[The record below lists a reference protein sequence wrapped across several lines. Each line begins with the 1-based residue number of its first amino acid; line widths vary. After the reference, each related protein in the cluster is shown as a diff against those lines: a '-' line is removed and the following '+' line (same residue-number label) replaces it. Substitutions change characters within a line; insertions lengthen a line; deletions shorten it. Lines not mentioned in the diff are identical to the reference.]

1 MFVQNF
7 FQIEYI
13 FIYKI
18 ILKVVMK
25 TNNYEKTTLV
35 VDGNWLLMGRQF
47 MLNDQFSISNPQSMR
62 DTASNNLADL
72 MCQSI
77 SVCLRAMSG
86 IITNVVFVS
95 DGGSW
100 RKNIEKPNIISE
112 AVYKGTR
119 SFESTTD
126 WNAVW
131 KSMNILTKRLK
142 SYGMTVSN
150 TAGAEGD
157 DWCWWWSRKLNA
169 LGENVILWTIDE
181 DIKQLITVNPE
192 TGCWTGVYEKRP
204 GLVLPASLDP
214 GEDNNIDDI
223 DFFMNNYQSTKSEA
237 ADTLSKIFQTKYL
250 NPSAIINKKIF
261 VGDGGDNILP
271 TFTYCKGDKTYKAT
285 VKDMEGLI
293 DMNKDEYSED
303 GWIKSLPNIY
313 HNIIESKKS
322 RLSGAKMVSEND
334 FIEHAIYNRTM
345 VWLDDSQIPD
355 EVKSKMS
362 EVEYKHL
369 TPDQMH
375 DIRFNWKVL
384 AEKSSKDEIESLFND
399 DDLPF

>member
-1 MFVQNF
+1 
-7 FQIEYI
+7 
-13 FIYKI
+13 
-18 ILKVVMK
+18 MK

-47 MLNDQFSISNPQSMR
+47 MLNDQFSISNPQYVR
-62 DTASNNLADL
+62 DAASNNLADL

-77 SVCLRAMSG
+77 SVCLRSMSG
-86 IITNVVFVS
+86 VITNVVFVS

-100 RKNIEKPNIISE
+100 RRNVKKPKIISD

-119 SFESTTD
+119 SFESNTD

-150 TAGAEGD
+150 APGAEGD

-169 LGENVILWTIDE
+169 LGENAILWTIDE

-204 GLVLPASLDP
+204 GLILPSCLDP
-214 GEDNNIDDI
+214 GEDNNVDDI

-237 ADTLSKIFQTKYL
+237 ADTLSKIFQTKYV
-250 NPSAIINKKIF
+250 NPSSIINKKIF

-271 TFTYCKGDKTYKAT
+271 TFTYCKGGKTYKAT

-303 GWIKSLPNIY
+303 KWIKSLPSIY

-322 RLSGAKMVSEND
+322 RLIGSEIVSEDD

-355 EVKSKMS
+355 EVKSKMA

-399 DDLPF
+399 NDLPF

>member
-1 MFVQNF
+1 
-7 FQIEYI
+7 
-13 FIYKI
+13 
-18 ILKVVMK
+18 MK

-47 MLNDQFSISNPQSMR
+47 MLNDQFSISNPQYIR
-62 DTASNNLADL
+62 DAASNNLADL

-77 SVCLRAMSG
+77 SVCLRSMSG
-86 IITNVVFVS
+86 VITNVVFVS

-100 RKNIEKPNIISE
+100 RRNVKKPKIISD

-119 SFESTTD
+119 SFESKTD

-150 TAGAEGD
+150 IPGAEGD

-204 GLVLPASLDP
+204 GLILPSCLDP
-214 GEDNNIDDI
+214 GEDNNVDDI

-237 ADTLSKIFQTKYL
+237 ADTLSKIFQTKYI
-250 NPSAIINKKIF
+250 NPSSIINKKIF

-271 TFTYCKGDKTYKAT
+271 TFTYCKGGKTYKAT

-303 GWIKSLPNIY
+303 KWIKSLPSIY

-322 RLSGAKMVSEND
+322 RLIGSEIVSEND

-355 EVKSKMS
+355 EVKSKMA
-362 EVEYKHL
+362 EVEYRHL

-384 AEKSSKDEIESLFND
+384 TEKSSKDEIESLFND
-399 DDLPF
+399 NDLPF

>member
-1 MFVQNF
+1 
-7 FQIEYI
+7 
-13 FIYKI
+13 
-18 ILKVVMK
+18 MK

-47 MLNDQFSISNPQSMR
+47 MLNDQFSISNPQYMR
-62 DTASNNLADL
+62 DAASNNLADL

-77 SVCLRAMSG
+77 SVCLRSMSG
-86 IITNVVFVS
+86 VITNVVFVS

-100 RKNIEKPNIISE
+100 RRNVKKPKIISDT
-112 AVYKGTR
+112 VYKGTR
-119 SFESTTD
+119 SFESKTY

-150 TAGAEGD
+150 TPGAEGD

-204 GLVLPASLDP
+204 GLILPSCLDP
-214 GEDNNIDDI
+214 GEDNNVDDI
-223 DFFMNNYQSTKSEA
+223 DFFMNNYQSAKSEA
-237 ADTLSKIFQTKYL
+237 ADTLSKIFQTKYV
-250 NPSAIINKKIF
+250 NPSSIINKKIF

-271 TFTYCKGDKTYKAT
+271 TFTYCKGGKTYKAT
-285 VKDMEGLI
+285 VKDLEGLI

-303 GWIKSLPNIY
+303 KWIKSLPSIY

-322 RLSGAKMVSEND
+322 RLIGSEIVSEND

-355 EVKSKMS
+355 EVKSKMA

-384 AEKSSKDEIESLFND
+384 TEKSSKDEIESLFND
-399 DDLPF
+399 NDLPF

>member
-1 MFVQNF
+1 
-7 FQIEYI
+7 
-13 FIYKI
+13 
-18 ILKVVMK
+18 MK

-47 MLNDQFSISNPQSMR
+47 MLNDQFSISNPQYMR

-77 SVCLRAMSG
+77 SVCLRSMSG
-86 IITNVVFVS
+86 VITNVVFVS

-100 RKNIEKPNIISE
+100 RRNVKKPKIISDT
-112 AVYKGTR
+112 VYKGTR
-119 SFESTTD
+119 SFESNTD

-150 TAGAEGD
+150 VPGAEGD

-204 GLVLPASLDP
+204 GLILPSCLDP
-214 GEDNNIDDI
+214 GEDSNVDDI

-237 ADTLSKIFQTKYL
+237 ADTLSKIFQTKYV
-250 NPSAIINKKIF
+250 NPSSIINKKIF

-271 TFTYCKGDKTYKAT
+271 TFTYCKGGKTYKAT

-303 GWIKSLPNIY
+303 KWIKSLPSIY

-322 RLSGAKMVSEND
+322 RLIGSEIVSEND

-355 EVKSKMS
+355 EVKSKMA

-399 DDLPF
+399 NDLPF

>member
-1 MFVQNF
+1 
-7 FQIEYI
+7 
-13 FIYKI
+13 
-18 ILKVVMK
+18 MK

-47 MLNDQFSISNPQSMR
+47 MLNDQFSISNPQYMR

-77 SVCLRAMSG
+77 SVCLRSMSG
-86 IITNVVFVS
+86 VITNVVFVS

-100 RKNIEKPNIISE
+100 RRNVKKPKIISD

-119 SFESTTD
+119 SFESNTD

-150 TAGAEGD
+150 VPGAEGD

-204 GLVLPASLDP
+204 GLILPSCLDP
-214 GEDNNIDDI
+214 GEDSNADDI

-237 ADTLSKIFQTKYL
+237 ADTLSKIFQTKYV
-250 NPSAIINKKIF
+250 NPSSIINKKIF

-271 TFTYCKGDKTYKAT
+271 TFTYCKGGKTYKAT

-303 GWIKSLPNIY
+303 KWIKSLPSIY

-322 RLSGAKMVSEND
+322 RLIGSEIVSEND

-355 EVKSKMS
+355 EVKSKMA

-399 DDLPF
+399 NDLPF

>member
-1 MFVQNF
+1 
-7 FQIEYI
+7 
-13 FIYKI
+13 
-18 ILKVVMK
+18 MK

-47 MLNDQFSISNPQSMR
+47 MLNDQFSISNPQYMR

-77 SVCLRAMSG
+77 SVCLRSMSG
-86 IITNVVFVS
+86 VITNVVFVS

-100 RKNIEKPNIISE
+100 RRNVKKPKIISD

-119 SFESTTD
+119 SFESNTD

-150 TAGAEGD
+150 VPGAEGD

-204 GLVLPASLDP
+204 GLILPSCLDP
-214 GEDNNIDDI
+214 GEDSNVDDI

-237 ADTLSKIFQTKYL
+237 ADTLSKIFQTKYV
-250 NPSAIINKKIF
+250 NPSSIINKKIF

-271 TFTYCKGDKTYKAT
+271 TFTYCKGGKTYKAT

-303 GWIKSLPNIY
+303 KWIKSLPSIY

-322 RLSGAKMVSEND
+322 RLIGSEIVSEND

-355 EVKSKMS
+355 EVKSKMA

-399 DDLPF
+399 SDLPF

>member
-1 MFVQNF
+1 
-7 FQIEYI
+7 
-13 FIYKI
+13 
-18 ILKVVMK
+18 MK

-47 MLNDQFSISNPQSMR
+47 MLNDQFSISNPQYMR

-77 SVCLRAMSG
+77 SVCLRSMSG
-86 IITNVVFVS
+86 VITNVVFVS

-100 RKNIEKPNIISE
+100 RRNVKKPKIISD

-119 SFESTTD
+119 SFESNTD

-150 TAGAEGD
+150 VPGAEGD

-204 GLVLPASLDP
+204 GLILPSCLDP
-214 GEDNNIDDI
+214 GEDSNVDDI

-250 NPSAIINKKIF
+250 NPSSIINKKIF

-271 TFTYCKGDKTYKAT
+271 TFTYCKGGKTYKAT

-303 GWIKSLPNIY
+303 KWIKSLPSIY

-322 RLSGAKMVSEND
+322 RLIGSEIVSEND

-355 EVKSKMS
+355 EVKSKMA

-399 DDLPF
+399 NDLPF

>member
-1 MFVQNF
+1 
-7 FQIEYI
+7 
-13 FIYKI
+13 
-18 ILKVVMK
+18 MK

-47 MLNDQFSISNPQSMR
+47 MLNDQFSISNPQYMR

-77 SVCLRAMSG
+77 SVCLRSMSG
-86 IITNVVFVS
+86 VITNVVFVS

-100 RKNIEKPNIISE
+100 RRNVKKPKIISD

-119 SFESTTD
+119 SFESNTD

-150 TAGAEGD
+150 VPGAEGD

-192 TGCWTGVYEKRP
+192 TGCWTGVYEKRS
-204 GLVLPASLDP
+204 GLILPSCLDP
-214 GEDNNIDDI
+214 GEDSNVDDI
-223 DFFMNNYQSTKSEA
+223 DFFMNNYQSAKSEA
-237 ADTLSKIFQTKYL
+237 ADTLSKIFQTKYV
-250 NPSAIINKKIF
+250 NPSSIINKKIF

-271 TFTYCKGDKTYKAT
+271 TFTYCKGGKTYKAT

-303 GWIKSLPNIY
+303 KWIKSLPSIY

-322 RLSGAKMVSEND
+322 RLIGSEIVSEND

-355 EVKSKMS
+355 EVKSKMA

-399 DDLPF
+399 NDLPF

>member
-1 MFVQNF
+1 
-7 FQIEYI
+7 
-13 FIYKI
+13 
-18 ILKVVMK
+18 MK

-47 MLNDQFSISNPQSMR
+47 MLNDQFSISNPQYMR

-77 SVCLRAMSG
+77 SVCLRSMSG
-86 IITNVVFVS
+86 VITNVVFVS

-100 RKNIEKPNIISE
+100 RRNVKKPKIISD

-119 SFESTTD
+119 SFESNTD

-150 TAGAEGD
+150 VPGAEGD

-169 LGENVILWTIDE
+169 LGENVILWTIYE

-204 GLVLPASLDP
+204 GLILPSCLDP
-214 GEDNNIDDI
+214 GEDSNVDDI

-237 ADTLSKIFQTKYL
+237 ADTLSKIFQTKYV
-250 NPSAIINKKIF
+250 NPSSIINKKIF

-271 TFTYCKGDKTYKAT
+271 TFTYCKGGKTYKAT

-303 GWIKSLPNIY
+303 KWIKSLPSIY

-322 RLSGAKMVSEND
+322 RLIGSEIVSEND

-355 EVKSKMS
+355 EVKSKMA

-399 DDLPF
+399 NDLPF

>member
-1 MFVQNF
+1 
-7 FQIEYI
+7 
-13 FIYKI
+13 
-18 ILKVVMK
+18 MK

-47 MLNDQFSISNPQSMR
+47 MLNDQFSISNPQYMR

-77 SVCLRAMSG
+77 SVCLRSMSG
-86 IITNVVFVS
+86 VITNVVFVS

-100 RKNIEKPNIISE
+100 RRNVKKPKIISD

-119 SFESTTD
+119 SFESNTD

-150 TAGAEGD
+150 VPGAEGD

-204 GLVLPASLDP
+204 GLILPSCLDP
-214 GEDNNIDDI
+214 GEDSNVDDI

-237 ADTLSKIFQTKYL
+237 ADTLSKIFQTKYV
-250 NPSAIINKKIF
+250 NPSSIINKKIF

-271 TFTYCKGDKTYKAT
+271 TFTYCKGGKTYKAT

-303 GWIKSLPNIY
+303 KWIKSLPSIY

-322 RLSGAKMVSEND
+322 RLIGSEIVSEND

-355 EVKSKMS
+355 EVKSKMA

-399 DDLPF
+399 NDLPF

>member
-1 MFVQNF
+1 
-7 FQIEYI
+7 
-13 FIYKI
+13 
-18 ILKVVMK
+18 MK

-47 MLNDQFSISNPQSMR
+47 MLNDQFSISNPQYMR
-62 DTASNNLADL
+62 DAASNNLADL

-86 IITNVVFVS
+86 VITNVVFVS

-100 RKNIEKPNIISE
+100 RRNVEKPKIISD

-119 SFESTTD
+119 SFESNTD

-150 TAGAEGD
+150 VPGAEGD

-204 GLVLPASLDP
+204 GLILPSCLDP
-214 GEDNNIDDI
+214 GEDSNVDDI

-237 ADTLSKIFQTKYL
+237 ADTLSKIFQTKYV
-250 NPSAIINKKIF
+250 NPSSIINKKIF

-271 TFTYCKGDKTYKAT
+271 TFTYCKGGKTYKAT

-303 GWIKSLPNIY
+303 KWIKSLPSIY

-322 RLSGAKMVSEND
+322 RLIGSEIVSEND

-355 EVKSKMS
+355 EVKSKMA

-399 DDLPF
+399 NDLPF

>member
-1 MFVQNF
+1 
-7 FQIEYI
+7 
-13 FIYKI
+13 
-18 ILKVVMK
+18 MK

-47 MLNDQFSISNPQSMR
+47 MLNDQFSMSNPQHVR

-86 IITNVVFVS
+86 VITNVVFVS

-100 RKNIEKPNIISE
+100 RKNIEKPKVI
-112 AVYKGTR
+112 ADTVYKGTR
-119 SFESTTD
+119 TFENNTD

-131 KSMNILTKRLK
+131 KAMNILTKRLR
-142 SYGMTVSN
+142 SFGMTVSN
-150 TAGAEGD
+150 VAGAEGD

-181 DIKQLITVNPE
+181 DIKQLINVNPE
-192 TGCWTGVYEKRP
+192 TGCWTGWYEKRP

-214 GEDNNIDDI
+214 GNTDDTDDV
-223 DFFMNNYQSTKSEA
+223 DFFMNNYQSFRSDA
-237 ADTLSKIFQTKYL
+237 ADTLSKIFQTKYV
-250 NPSAIINKKIF
+250 NPASIINKKIF
-261 VGDGGDNILP
+261 VGDNGDNILP
-271 TFTYCKGDKTYKAT
+271 AFTYIKGDKTYKAT
-285 VKDMEGLI
+285 VKDIGEIINM
-293 DMNKDEYSED
+293 DKDEYSED
-303 GWIKSLPNIY
+303 TWVDSLPTIY

-322 RLSGAKMVSEND
+322 RLSGSKMISEND

-355 EVKSKMS
+355 EVKTKMS

-369 TPDQMH
+369 TPDQVH
-375 DIRFNWKVL
+375 DLRFNWKVIS
-384 AEKSSKDEIESLFND
+384 EKTTKDEIESLFND
-399 DDLPF
+399 DDMPF